1 MNPRVVRL
9 LMVVG
14 GCAVLAGAGWWG
26 YVRFFERPAAALRA
40 DIEALL
46 GEKNGFETA
55 LLEESRVRREIDAIV
70 AGAVQGDRESL
81 EHRLRTASSTLA
93 FEAGLTRLEVNSQPP
108 RVLANPAGQARGVTP
123 RAFQRTLRDR
133 VDASEA
139 RVIIK
144 GEGTLETVL
153 RALALA
159 DGQRWTL
166 GVDAWAIKPVRV
178 EEGEPAVFS
187 LSMTL
192 TALVVEDEGSLAG
205 EIPIDPLGEQVET
218 QVASVVAADPF
229 RTAVQPE
236 PVVAQAT
243 PPPEQ
248 ETAPP
253 PPPPPPPGDGW
264 RLAGVMGGQ
273 SGRYAIVVHTNGRRR
288 TLALGEEVGGLR
300 LADVLGEVATF
311 EANDERFEVRNGE
324 LLAAAHGR
332 ERR

>member
-26 YVRFFERPAAALRA
+26 YARFFERPAAALRA
-40 DIEALL
+40 DIDTLL
-46 GEKNGFETA
+46 GEKSGFETA
-55 LLEESRVRREIDAIV
+55 LLQESRVRRELDAIV

-81 EHRLRTASSTLA
+81 EHRLRTASATLA
-93 FEAGLTRLEVNSQPP
+93 FEAGLTKLEVNSLPP
-108 RVLANPAGQARGVTP
+108 KALANPAGQARGVTP

-139 RVIIK
+139 RVLIS
-144 GEGTLETVL
+144 GEGTLEAVL

-159 DGQRWTL
+159 DAQRWTL
-166 GVDAWAIKPVRV
+166 GVDSWAIKPVRT
-178 EEGEPAVFS
+178 EEGRPAVFS

-205 EIPIDPLGEQVET
+205 EIPIDPLDERVQT
-218 QVASVVAADPF
+218 QLASVVAADPF
-229 RTAVQPE
+229 RTEVQPE
-236 PVVAQAT
+236 PVVVQA
-243 PPPEQ
+243 PPPREQ
-248 ETAPP
+248 ETAPSP
-253 PPPPPPPGDGW
+253 PPPAPGDGW

-273 SGRYAIVVHTNGRRR
+273 SGRYAIVVHTSGRRR

-300 LADVLGEVATF
+300 LAGVLGEVATF